1 MTQEA
6 SVRLHGIEIGTLG
19 TDDNG
24 GLRFRYS
31 PDHIHRSATD
41 QTVNHQLSL
50 RLPVPTQAAEN
61 HWFDDAECGPFFAG
75 LLPDNKLTRRKLAL
89 VLSKYHDIAAD
100 DEFAMLFA
108 LGKDCAGAVSIA
120 PTGTVETPED
130 TTHPEY
136 RILDEAELATH
147 IRDLPARPL
156 FVDAQGEVRI
166 SLAGVHDKAVVIRTG
181 EKIALP
187 HGNTPSSH
195 ILKTD
200 IQGLP
205 ESIRVE
211 HYCLEIAREIG
222 LPCPRSHILQAEDQI
237 FMLVARYDRTL
248 RERSGQRYLTRLH
261 QEDFCQALGYFPHQK
276 YERDGGPDWKKM
288 FAALDFSLD
297 PARDKLLLLRYAIFQ
312 YLVGNPDAHAKNYSL
327 IWQSGGVR
335 LAPLYDLNNAAAFR
349 NFYKEQRILL
359 AMSIGGE
366 RNPKLLGRE
375 HWESFASDINISSK
389 LVIDELATL
398 SKLTEKAA
406 TKLRQATRGTI
417 ADTSLLDLALEDI
430 KSRCQSH

>member
-1 MTQEA
+1 MAQEA

-19 TDDNG
+19 TDDKG

-31 PDHIHRSATD
+31 PDHIHRSATA
-41 QTVNHQLSL
+41 QTVNPQLSL
-50 RLPVPTQAAEN
+50 RLPVPTQAGEN
-61 HWFDDAECGPFFAG
+61 RWFDDAECGPFFAG

-89 VLSKYHDIAAD
+89 VLSKDHDIAAD

-120 PTGTVETPED
+120 PVGTAETPED

-136 RILDEAELATH
+136 RILDEAELAGH

-222 LPCPRSHILQAEDQI
+222 LTCPRSHILQAEDQV

-327 IWQSGGVR
+327 IWQAGGVR

-375 HWESFASDINISSK
+375 HWESFASDINISPK

-430 KSRCQSH
+430 KSRCQNH

>member
-31 PDHIHRSATD
+31 PDHIHRSANTPAG
-41 QTVNHQLSL
+41 NHQLSL
-50 RLPVPTQAAEN
+50 RLPVPAQVDEN
-61 HWFDDAECGPFFAG
+61 HWFDDHECGPFFAG

-89 VLSKYHDIAAD
+89 ILSKDHDVAAD

-120 PTGTVETPED
+120 PTGAAEIPED
-130 TTHPEY
+130 TADPEY
-136 RILDEAELATH
+136 RILDEAELAGH

-181 EKIALP
+181 GKIALP

-327 IWQSGGVR
+327 IWQAGGVR

-375 HWESFASDINISSK
+375 HWESFASDINISPK

-398 SKLTEKAA
+398 ASLIEKAA

-417 ADTSLLDLALEDI
+417 ADTSLLDLALKDI
-430 KSRCQSH
+430 RSRCQSH

>member
-19 TDDNG
+19 TDDKG

-50 RLPVPTQAAEN
+50 RLPVPPQAGEN

-89 VLSKYHDIAAD
+89 VLSKDHDIAAD

-136 RILDEAELATH
+136 RILDEAELAGH

-195 ILKTD
+195 ILKAD

-205 ESIRVE
+205 ESIRNG
-211 HYCLEIAREIG
+211 HYRLVIARDIA
-222 LPCPRSHILQAEDQI
+222 LRSPRSHLSQAE
-237 FMLVARYDRTL
+237 T
-248 RERSGQRYLTRLH
+248 
-261 QEDFCQALGYFPHQK
+261 
-276 YERDGGPDWKKM
+276 
-288 FAALDFSLD
+288 
-297 PARDKLLLLRYAIFQ
+297 
-312 YLVGNPDAHAKNYSL
+312 
-327 IWQSGGVR
+327 
-335 LAPLYDLNNAAAFR
+335 
-349 NFYKEQRILL
+349 
-359 AMSIGGE
+359 
-366 RNPKLLGRE
+366 
-375 HWESFASDINISSK
+375 
-389 LVIDELATL
+389 
-398 SKLTEKAA
+398 
-406 TKLRQATRGTI
+406 
-417 ADTSLLDLALEDI
+417 
-430 KSRCQSH
+430 

>member
-19 TDDNG
+19 TDDKG

-41 QTVNHQLSL
+41 QTVNPQLSL
-50 RLPVPTQAAEN
+50 RLPVPPQAVEN

-89 VLSKYHDIAAD
+89 VLSKDHDIAAD

-120 PTGTVETPED
+120 PVGTAETPED

-136 RILDEAELATH
+136 RILDEAELAGH

-276 YERDGGPDWKKM
+276 YERDGGPNWKKM

-327 IWQSGGVR
+327 IWQAGGVR

-375 HWESFASDINISSK
+375 HWESFASDINISPK

-398 SKLTEKAA
+398 ASLTGKAA
-406 TKLRQATRGTI
+406 TKLRQDTRGTI

-430 KSRCQSH
+430 KSRCQNH

>member
-19 TDDNG
+19 TDDKG

-31 PDHIHRSATD
+31 PDHIQRSATA
-41 QTVNHQLSL
+41 QTVNPQLSL
-50 RLPVPTQAAEN
+50 RLPVPTQAGEN
-61 HWFDDAECGPFFAG
+61 RWFDDAECGPFFAG

-89 VLSKYHDIAAD
+89 VLSKDHDIAAD

-120 PTGTVETPED
+120 PVGTVETPED

-136 RILDEAELATH
+136 RILDEAELAGH

-156 FVDAQGEVRI
+156 FVDTQGEVRI

-375 HWESFASDINISSK
+375 HWESFASDINISPK